1 MTSLFYICSMNDLK
15 DILILSKLAARVGC
29 TNAALTTAAKRDSSG
44 SWVRAKKILKEAP
57 LEEILEYISYRDLSA
72 MLRARYPGE
81 RGFSPGA
88 LIQYK
93 KKHGATFV
101 EDHPWGKAIKLLL
114 ELRGVS
120 ATGVIEDLIKNEQDP
135 DKQKALEGLKQ
146 LI

>member
-1 MTSLFYICSMNDLK
+1 MNELK

-29 TNAALTTAAKRDSSG
+29 TNAALTTAAKRDSAG

-72 MLRARYPGE
+72 MLRARYPGD

-93 KKHGATFV
+93 KKYGATFV
-101 EDHPWGKAIKLLL
+101 EDHPWGKALQLIL
-114 ELRGVS
+114 ELRGIS
-120 ATGVIEDLIKNEQDP
+120 AIGVIDDLIKNEQDA